1 MLATASIDEARQ
13 VLDSFATSAF
23 LMEVPETG
31 DVRYATLN
39 RRHERLTGL
48 EHDAFAG
55 RRPADLLPVESA
67 AQMEQACRR
76 CVETREAVAYEERR
90 EGPGGARWWE
100 TVLVPLFDPQQH
112 IVRLLGSSLD
122 ITARK
127 QTEAQADLIFRHS
140 PSIVSYLDTAG
151 TAPHAAGLPG
161 EEGAAAQTASFMGQ
175 ALRPAGRPADNTQAN
190 PVSEALAGRETSFE
204 SEVDSPR
211 LGRRSY
217 FTTLIPDR
225 AADSSVRGVSVMST
239 DITDRKRAEDAL
251 RDSEANLSAIF
262 NTAESP
268 ILLLDPGGRIVALN
282 AATARRHAAGVDQLL
297 GRPVWE
303 LYSPD
308 QQPAIAAEIEAA
320 ATRKAHV
327 RYRARIGDRF
337 FEEVVYPILDGE
349 GAVIRLAGYALD
361 ITERIRAEQTLARRD
376 AILEAVAFAAERF
389 LTTTSWEAC
398 TQEVIE
404 RLGWAAQA
412 GRTYIFK
419 NSVDPDGLLRM
430 SQMHEW
436 AAPGVT
442 PQIANPL
449 LQNLP
454 YRAGGLGRWEKNL
467 GSGEAV
473 IDALEW
479 LPRDEYG
486 GLAPQGFRS
495 IAVVPLFVGDH
506 WWGFIGFEDKQP
518 DRQWGRTEVEALKM
532 AANTMA
538 GALRRE
544 QMDSALRRSE
554 ARYKLAVTGGPVTIF
569 DWNLETGEVFLSS
582 EFKAK
587 LGYGEDEIGS
597 REEDWQRL
605 IHPEDRDR
613 ARAALSAYLRGEAEV
628 YEVELRLL
636 HRSGAT
642 RWFIVRGAIVARTP
656 SNRPALMAGTQTD
669 VTERMQAA
677 EALRQRS
684 QALASAN
691 EELKSFTYIVSH
703 DLRAPLIT
711 IEGFVAE
718 LENSCEA
725 LSALARDA
733 EADAEDLRSR
743 VQSTVE
749 QRMSRAMGY
758 ITKAAETMNGQ
769 LAALLKLSR
778 LGHRNMVFRE
788 VDSAEIVQ
796 RVLDRLAYQIRASET
811 QVECGKLPR
820 LTTDPD
826 VLEVVL
832 ANLLTNAIKYLR
844 PGVPGRVEVWAEQA
858 PGEWVFH
865 IKDNG
870 RGIELKDQAKVFEVF
885 RRAGDDT
892 VAGEGVG
899 LTFARAAM
907 RRCGGELWLESEPGV
922 GSTFSFAIPDDD
934 SPEEAGEVSES

>member
-1 MLATASIDEARQ
+1 MLATAPIDEARQ

-23 LMEVPETG
+23 LVEVPETG
-31 DVRYATLN
+31 DFRFAVLN

-48 EHDAFAG
+48 VQEAFAG

-67 AQMEQACRR
+67 AQMQQACRR

-90 EGPGGARWWE
+90 DGPGGVRWWE

-112 IVRLLGSSLD
+112 IVRLLGTSLD

-127 QTEAQADLIFRHS
+127 QTEAQADLILRHS
-140 PSIVSYLDTAG
+140 PSIVSYLDPVG
-151 TAPHAAGLPG
+151 TVPFLPAPGSDPGLPPG
-161 EEGAAAQTASFMGQ
+161 TASFMGQ
-175 ALRPAGRPADNTQAN
+175 ALQPVAVEGSDGGGN
-190 PVSEALAGRETSFE
+190 PVSQALAGRETSFE
-204 SEVDSPR
+204 SEVDSPG

-225 AADSSVRGVSVMST
+225 AEDSSVRGVSVMST

-268 ILLLDPGGRIVALN
+268 ILLLDPAGCIVALN
-282 AATARRHAAGVDQLL
+282 AATARRHAAGVDRLL

-303 LYSPD
+303 LFSPD

-327 RYRARIGDRF
+327 RYRTRIGDRF
-337 FEEVVYPILDGE
+337 FEEVVYPILDADGT
-349 GAVIRLAGYALD
+349 VVRLAGYALD

-376 AILEAVAFAAERF
+376 DILEAVAFAAERF

-412 GRTYIFK
+412 GRTYIFR
-419 NSVDPDGLLRM
+419 NSVDADGVLRM
-430 SQMHEW
+430 SQMYEW

-442 PQIANPL
+442 PQIDNPL

-454 YRAGGLGRWEKNL
+454 YRAGGLGRWERNL
-467 GSGEAV
+467 GAGEPV

-486 GLAPQGFRS
+486 VLAPQGYRS
-495 IAVVPLFVGDH
+495 IAVVPLFIGEL
-506 WWGFIGFEDKQP
+506 WWGFIGFEDKEP
-518 DRQWGRTEVEALKM
+518 DRQWGRTEIEALKM
-532 AANTMA
+532 AANTFGA
-538 GALRRE
+538 ALRRE
-544 QMDSALRRSE
+544 QIDTALRRSE
-554 ARYKLAVTGGPVTIF
+554 ARYKLAVTAGPVTIF
-569 DWNLETGEVFLSS
+569 DWNLETGEVFLSG

-587 LGYGEDEIGS
+587 LGYAEDEIGS
-597 REEDWQRL
+597 REEDLQRL
-605 IHPEDRDR
+605 IHPDDRER
-613 ARAALSAYLRGEAEV
+613 ARAALAACLRGETDS
-628 YEVELRLL
+628 YEIELRLL
-636 HRSGAT
+636 HRSGST
-642 RWFIVRGAIVARTP
+642 RWFIVRGAIVARDQFDRAT
-656 SNRPALMAGTQTD
+656 MIAGTQTD

-677 EALRQRS
+677 ETLTQRS
-684 QALASAN
+684 QALARAN

-718 LENSCEA
+718 LGHACET
-725 LSALARDA
+725 LSALAGD
-733 EADAEDLRSR
+733 EATNAATLREMVR
-743 VQSTVE
+743 STVD
-749 QRMSRAMGY
+749 QRMDRAMGY

-778 LGHRNMVFRE
+778 LGHRNMVSRE
-788 VDSAEIVQ
+788 VDSAEIVL
-796 RVLDRLAYQIRASET
+796 RLLDRLAYQIRASET
-811 QVECGKLPR
+811 RVECGKLPR
-820 LTTDPD
+820 LTTDPE

-832 ANLLTNAIKYLR
+832 GNLLTNAVKYLR
-844 PGVPGRVEVWAEQA
+844 PGVPGHIEVWAEHA

-865 IKDNG
+865 IRDNG
-870 RGIELKDQAKVFEVF
+870 RGVDPKDQARVFEIF
-885 RRAGDDT
+885 RRAGENS
-892 VAGEGVG
+892 VEGEGVG
-899 LTFARAAM
+899 LTFARAAV
-907 RRCGGELWLESEPGV
+907 RRCGGEMWMKSNPGQ
-922 GSTFSFAIPDDD
+922 GSTFSFALPANETPAD
-934 SPEEAGEVSES
+934 AGDVSES

>member
-1 MLATASIDEARQ
+1 MLATAPIDEARQ

-23 LMEVPETG
+23 LVEVPETG
-31 DVRYATLN
+31 EFRFATLN
-39 RRHERLTGL
+39 RRHERLTGIDL
-48 EHDAFAG
+48 AAFAG

-67 AQMEQACRR
+67 AQMQQACRR

-90 EGPGGARWWE
+90 DGPGGVRWWE

-140 PSIVSYLDTAG
+140 PSIVSYLETAG
-151 TAPHAAGLPG
+151 SARPGTGPG
-161 EEGAAAQTASFMGQ
+161 EGGRAATGLASFMGQ
-175 ALRPAGRPADNTQAN
+175 ALQPLGDGGEGGGN

-204 SEVDSPR
+204 SEVDSPD

-251 RDSEANLSAIF
+251 RESEANLSAIF
-262 NTAESP
+262 NAAESP
-268 ILLLDPGGRIVALN
+268 ILLLDPAGRIVAVN

-303 LYSPD
+303 LFSPD
-308 QQPAIAAEIEAA
+308 QQQAIAAEIEAA
-320 ATRKAHV
+320 AGRKAHV
-327 RYRARIGDRF
+327 RYRTRIGDRF
-337 FEEVVYPILDGE
+337 FEEVVYPILDAE
-349 GAVIRLAGYALD
+349 GAVMRLAGYALD

-376 AILEAVAFAAERF
+376 DILEAVALAAERF

-412 GRTYIFK
+412 GRTYVFK
-419 NSVDPDGLLRM
+419 NSVDADGVLRM

-442 PQIANPL
+442 PQIDNPL

-454 YRAGGLGRWEKNL
+454 YRAGGLGRWEKNM
-467 GSGEAV
+467 GAGEPV
-473 IDALEW
+473 LDALEW

-495 IAVVPLFVGDH
+495 IAVVPLFVGDS

-532 AANTMA
+532 AANILA
-538 GALRRE
+538 AALRRE
-544 QMDSALRRSE
+544 QMDNALRQSE
-554 ARYKLAVTGGPVTIF
+554 ARYKLAVTAGPVTIF
-569 DWNLETGEVFLSS
+569 DWNLETGEVFLSD

-587 LGYGEDEIGS
+587 LGYADHEIGS

-605 IHPEDRDR
+605 IHPDDREQ
-613 ARAALSAYLRGEAEV
+613 ARAAMAEHLRGETDS

-642 RWFIVRGAIVARTP
+642 RWFIVRGAVVARDR
-656 SNRPALMAGTQTD
+656 SDRPTLVAGTQTD

-677 EALRQRS
+677 ETLRQRS
-684 QALASAN
+684 QALALAN

-718 LENSCEA
+718 LEHGCES
-725 LSALARDA
+725 LSALARD
-733 EADAEDLRSR
+733 EDMDAAALRAQVR
-743 VQSTVE
+743 STVE
-749 QRMSRAMGY
+749 TRMSRAMGY
-758 ITKAAETMNGQ
+758 ITKAAETMNSQ

-778 LGHRNMVFRE
+778 LGHRNMAFRE
-788 VDSAEIVQ
+788 VDSAEIVL
-796 RVLDRLAYQIRASET
+796 RLLDRLAYQIRASET
-811 QVECGKLPR
+811 RVECGKLPR
-820 LTTDPD
+820 ISTDPEL
-826 VLEVVL
+826 LEVVL
-832 ANLLTNAIKYLR
+832 GNLLTNAVKYLR
-844 PGVPGRVEVWAEQA
+844 PGVPGHIVLWAEHA
-858 PGEWVFH
+858 PAEWVFH
-865 IKDNG
+865 IQDNG
-870 RGIELKDQAKVFEVF
+870 RGIDPKDQARVFEIF
-885 RRAGDDT
+885 RRAGEDS

-899 LTFARAAM
+899 LTFARAAV
-907 RRCGGELWLESEPGV
+907 RRAGGELWMKSNPGQ
-922 GSTFSFAIPDDD
+922 GSTFSFALP
-934 SPEEAGEVSES
+934 SRETPEDAGDVSES